1 MLITGVLRPVK
12 AGIEA
17 GGISREQFDVLSAQ
31 FDALSAEM
39 REMIRSGGGY
49 PELDLLQQYTSLA
62 TSDVLM

>member
-17 GGISREQFDVLSAQ
+17 GGIPREQFDVLSAQ

-49 PELDLLQQYTSLA
+49 PELDLL
-62 TSDVLM
+62 